1 VRGIFV
7 FCLAIFAL
15 GAPAHSASAQTQKLV
30 YTVHHSRYGT
40 IGTYTNTVEKAG
52 DNTIVKTEAHVAVS
66 LLGVS
71 FYRQDASREE
81 RWNGDRLVSF
91 HGVTT
96 VNGHSLELNGMAEGD
111 RFVLKSPEEEI
122 AAPANVRLANPWS
135 ALVLRGDVMITPDR
149 GRMENVQIKAAET
162 ATLSLGKGRVRARRY
177 EIDRLDGQKRYE
189 VFLDDRG
196 TVVMFSSFSPDGT
209 TTSFT
214 LEG

>member
-1 VRGIFV
+1 MRRILV
-7 FCLAIFAL
+7 FCLAIFAI
-15 GAPAHSASAQTQKLV
+15 GVPAHSASAQAQKLV

-40 IGTYTNTVEKAG
+40 IGTFTNTVEKSG
-52 DNTIVKTEAHVAVS
+52 DATIVRTEARIAVS

-71 FYRQDASREE
+71 FYRQEASREE

-96 VNGHSLELNGMAEGD
+96 VNDRSLELNGKADGD
-111 RFVLKSPEEEI
+111 RFVLMSPDGEI
-122 AAPANVRLANPWS
+122 DAPADVRLANPWS
-135 ALVLRGDVMITPDR
+135 ASVLRGDTMITPDR
-149 GRMENVQIKAAET
+149 GRMENIQIKAGDT
-162 ATLSLGKGRVRARRY
+162 TTVSLGRRQIRAKRY

-196 TVVMFSSFSPDGT
+196 TVVMFSSFSTDGT
-209 TTSFT
+209 TTTFT